1 MSLSKSLPT
10 LSFGASMRFPLILK
24 AWQFVDSSKVLEVG
38 CGQGRLSARLI
49 LLSGSYV
56 GCEPDPESHAFAT
69 ELLGEKKIVLGTTTD
84 LHAGSI
90 FTTIF
95 SSEVLEHIE
104 DDFAKVKKWN
114 SLLQLDGKCIVTV
127 PAHPILY
134 GIADKRVGHHRRYRK
149 ETLSQLFTNN
159 GFKVEE
165 IRQYGGIAS
174 LVLLACQNIF
184 ASFDK
189 AKEKS
194 NLEKKFESGR
204 WHQSES
210 TKWYGPTARKLFV
223 GSSKFPRSF
232 GSSFFVVIQ
241 KEREV

>member
-1 MSLSKSLPT
+1 
-10 LSFGASMRFPLILK
+10 MRLPLILK
-24 AWQFVDSSKVLEVG
+24 AWQVVDSSKVLEVG

-56 GCEPDPESHAFAT
+56 GCEPDPLSHAFAT
-69 ELLGEKKIVLGTTTD
+69 ELLGDKKIDLGTTSV
-84 LHAGSI
+84 LPAGSI

-104 DDFAKVKKWN
+104 DDFAEVKKWN
-114 SLLQLDGKCIVTV
+114 SLLQLNGKCIVTV

-159 GFKVEE
+159 GFKVVE

-194 NLEKKFESGR
+194 DLEKKFESGR

-241 KEREV
+241 KESEV